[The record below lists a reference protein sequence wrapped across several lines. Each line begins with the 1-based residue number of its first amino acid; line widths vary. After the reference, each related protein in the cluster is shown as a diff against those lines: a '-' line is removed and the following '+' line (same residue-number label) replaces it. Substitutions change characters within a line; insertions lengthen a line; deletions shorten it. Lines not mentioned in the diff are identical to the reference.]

1 MTATQNEQH
10 GRTSR
15 KRPSAVAHSVS
26 IEARAGVLLSARVLT
41 AASSAKYMVCGDITA
56 HNFQFKNKAR

>member
-41 AASSAKYMVCGDITA
+41 AASAKYMVCGDITA